1 MNPDNPDDFP
11 PIDVSILREEAPVDA
26 EEAEWLKAASL
37 RMRAH
42 FRERLFGA
50 YAQFE
55 DDEETG
61 SRPSWPGR
69 G

>member
-1 MNPDNPDDFP
+1 MNPEKPDDGTP
-11 PIDVSILREEAPVDA
+11 LDVSILREEAPADA
-26 EEAEWLKAASL
+26 EEAAWLKAASL
-37 RMRAH
+37 RMRNH
-42 FRERLFGA
+42 FRERLYGA